1 MQGHVLPS
9 RSHEKGNAL
18 FLILVA
24 VALFAALSYVV
35 MQGGK
40 TSGSLTEKDD
50 QMAAFARLTQ
60 FPEAVRTTIEKMLLT
75 GTDVTELDFG
85 RNAEGKGAVFQNVR
99 YQNPPL
105 SIGTTSDWGFKTHAA
120 DGTGWFV
127 AGIGTDDANGKDVFA
142 YLEGLDQ
149 PACEQIKK
157 ALGLSAS
164 PLTEATTVNLDGT
177 GGAADATAGNNDFT
191 FSAHSV
197 ATPDQVPP
205 TASCV
210 RNGFKADKSPN
221 YVYYHVIVAK

>member
-1 MQGHVLPS
+1 MQGQPLPFRS
-9 RSHEKGNAL
+9 RERGNAL

-40 TSGSLTEKDD
+40 SAGGISDKDD

-60 FPEAVRTTIEKMLLT
+60 FPEAVRTTVEKMLLT
-75 GTDVTELDFG
+75 GTDIGDLNFG
-85 RNAEGKGAVFQNVR
+85 RKAEGKGAVFQNTR

-105 SIGTTSDWGFKTHAA
+105 AIGTTADWGFKTHPGN
-120 DGTGWFV
+120 GTGWFV
-127 AGIGTDDANGKDVFA
+127 AGIGTDDADGKDVFA

-149 PACEQIKK
+149 SACEQIKK
-157 ALGLSAS
+157 ALGLPAS
-164 PLTEATTVNLDGT
+164 PLTEATTVSLEGE
-177 GGAADATAGNNDFT
+177 GGASDAVAGNNDFT
-191 FSAHSV
+191 FNAHNA
-197 ATPDQVPP
+197 ATPPDPQP
-205 TASCV
+205 ASCV

>member
-1 MQGHVLPS
+1 MQGHAFS
-9 RSHEKGNAL
+9 FRRKERGNAL

-40 TSGSLTEKDD
+40 PAGGLTEKDD

-60 FPEAVRTTIEKMLLT
+60 FPEAVRTTVDKMLLT
-75 GTDVTELDFG
+75 GTDISELNFD
-85 RNAEGKGAVFQNVR
+85 RNAEGKGAVFQNTR

-105 SIGTTSDWGFKTHAA
+105 SIGTTADWGFKTHPA

-127 AGIGTDDANGKDVFA
+127 AGIGTDEKDGKDVFA

-157 ALGLSAS
+157 ALGLAAS
-164 PLTEATTVNLDGT
+164 PLTEATTVNLEGKGGSAEDG
-177 GGAADATAGNNDFT
+177 AGNNDFT
-191 FSAHSV
+191 FNAHN
-197 ATPDQVPP
+197 AAVPP
-205 TASCV
+205 DPQPATCV
-210 RNGFKADKSPN
+210 RNGFKADKTPN
-221 YVYYHVIVAK
+221 YIYYHVIVAK